1 MNEIYSTTILAGL
14 GLIVLIGIIAHFLMI
29 KRTHKDFYLV
39 VIVCGFF
46 MLCALYLVVTGLI
59 DIINNNL
66 ENYQTAE
73 GICEIAFFEESGGRF
88 GSHSNYYNIYID
100 GLNISA
106 DGDEFSYL
114 KEETVACKVTYLDA
128 TDTLVKIQIK

>member
-1 MNEIYSTTILAGL
+1 MSEIYSTTIIAGM
-14 GLIVLIGIIAHFLMI
+14 GLVVLISLLAHFLTK

-46 MLCALYLVVTGLI
+46 MFCALYLVVTGLI

-66 ENYQTAE
+66 GNYQTAE
-73 GICEIAFFEESGGRF
+73 GICEIAYFEESGGRF
-88 GSHSNYYNIYID
+88 GSHSSYYNIYID

-106 DGDEFSYL
+106 DGDKFSYL
-114 KEETVACKVTYLDA
+114 KEETVTCKVTYLNA
-128 TDTLVKIQIK
+128 TDTLVEIQIK